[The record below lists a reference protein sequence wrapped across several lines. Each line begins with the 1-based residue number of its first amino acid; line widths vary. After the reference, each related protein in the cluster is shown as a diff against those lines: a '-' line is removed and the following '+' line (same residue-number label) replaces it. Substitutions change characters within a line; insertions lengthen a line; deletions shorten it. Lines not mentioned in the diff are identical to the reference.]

1 MSVNE
6 VMARIGE
13 IRSRLNMPP
22 LQSGYAAPMAGTQT
36 IPANSQLLSP
46 TAVDFESALATVT
59 GQAAGLPG
67 IAGLSSSQSQM
78 NPLSQQPA
86 GSGLLSTDAELGSRM
101 SEYAVNFVGVP
112 YVAGGN
118 NPQTGWDCAAFTEWI
133 AKQHGLSIPP
143 VSWQQIKVGE
153 PVASLKDARAG
164 DLVFFHEPSGH
175 SRDPSALKV
184 NHVGLYLGDGR
195 MVEAANPSAGTRI
208 SEVSVEKLVG
218 IRRLAGPFNG

>member
-1 MSVNE
+1 MD
-6 VMARIGE
+6 
-13 IRSRLNMPP
+13 P
-22 LQSGYAAPMAGTQT
+22 LA
-36 IPANSQLLSP
+36 
-46 TAVDFESALATVT
+46 
-59 GQAAGLPG
+59 
-67 IAGLSSSQSQM
+67 
-78 NPLSQQPA
+78 QPA

-118 NPQTGWDCAAFTEWI
+118 NPKTGWDCAAFTEWI
-133 AKQHGLSIPP
+133 AQQHGLSIPP

-175 SRDPSALKV
+175 NLDPSALKV

-208 SEVSVEKLVG
+208 SEVSAEKLVG